1 MFVERVQRLDEILQ
15 DVRLVEDVVAG
26 VAVGYLGCL
35 GAERGDLCGEDGGEM
50 EGGGLRH
57 GGSVH

>member
-15 DVRLVEDVVAG
+15 DMRVGEDVVAG
-26 VAVGYLGCL
+26 VAVGHLGCL
-35 GAERGDLCGEDGGEM
+35 GAEGGDLCGESGGEM

-57 GGSVH
+57 GESVH